1 MSIRVFL
8 ADDHQII
15 REGLKKLLEFEKD
28 IEVVGEAGNG
38 VDCIRS
44 VAEIKPDLLLL
55 DLSMPKVHGFE
66 VIEQLKKSGCETKV
80 LVVTVHDEFSY
91 FKKAMSVGA
100 SGYILKDSDFNSFLD
115 AIHTVCKGNVYV
127 DKKMLSTYKDFMDS
141 GEGFLTEFTKR
152 ETEILVLISMGFSN
166 KEIADQL
173 FISEKT
179 VKNHIT
185 GLFEKIHV
193 KDRTQ
198 AALYAIKNNIVKV

>member
-66 VIEQLKKSGCETKV
+66 VIDQLKKSGCETKI

-127 DKKMLSTYKDFMDS
+127 DKKMLPTYKDFMDS

-152 ETEILVLISMGFSN
+152 ETEILILISMGFSN